1 MSHGGVQKSEKN
13 GNGAQ
18 APESSRV
25 STDSP
30 PPPPDGG
37 WGWMVVFA
45 SFMIH
50 IVSEYL
56 VCLFSI
62 NKVSSS
68 QLYSYVYE
76 TSDKIQNSALQSVIL
91 VIPILYSY
99 VHVYRLFFVL
109 NSIFLFV

>member
-1 MSHGGVQKSEKN
+1 MSHGVVQKNEKN

-18 APESSRV
+18 APDSPQH

-50 IVSEYL
+50 IVTLKVTKHFAILQAY
-56 VCLFSI
+56 CYTKIDFSSLLSPVRKI
-62 NKVSSS
+62 NSL
-68 QLYSYVYE
+68 QL
-76 TSDKIQNSALQSVIL
+76 A
-91 VIPILYSY
+91 
-99 VHVYRLFFVL
+99 
-109 NSIFLFV
+109 